1 MIMNELENKVETKR
15 PVVQPE
21 CTIAEEEGRVRLRI
35 EMPGVAR
42 DGIEVSVE
50 KNELSIVGKD
60 HRQEVEGTYLLRE
73 RRRGEF
79 RKRFIIDETIDR
91 DRIEASMAEGVLTLT
106 LAVKEAAKPR
116 KVEIK

>member
-1 MIMNELENKVETKR
+1 MNELEKKIETKK

-21 CTIAEEEGRVRLRI
+21 CSIAEEDGKVRLRI
-35 EMPGVAR
+35 EMPGAAR

-50 KNELSIVGKD
+50 KNELSIVGKND
-60 HRQEVEGTYLLRE
+60 RKEVEGTYLLRE
-73 RRRGEF
+73 RRRGEY

-91 DRIEASMAEGVLTLT
+91 EKIEAVMVDGVLTLT
-106 LAVKEAAKPR
+106 LVVKEAAKPR

>member
-1 MIMNELENKVETKR
+1 MNELENKVETKK

-21 CTIAEEEGRVRLRI
+21 CSISEEDGKVRLRV
-35 EMPGVAR
+35 EMPGVTR

-60 HRQEVEGTYLLRE
+60 QRKEVEGTYLLRE

-91 DRIEASMAEGVLTLT
+91 ERIEASMNEGVLTLT

-116 KVEIK
+116 KVEIR

>member
-1 MIMNELENKVETKR
+1 MNEIERKTGTKT

-21 CTIAEEEGRVRLRI
+21 CSIVEEDGKVRLRI
-35 EMPGVAR
+35 EMPGVTR

-50 KNELSIVGKD
+50 KNELSIVGKNN
-60 HRQEVEGTYLLRE
+60 RKEVEGTYLLRE
-73 RRRGEF
+73 RRGGEF

-91 DRIEASMAEGVLTLT
+91 EKIEAVMVDGVLTLT